1 MCFDWKDFLRLAE
14 HLAGVPSASPS
25 YSEEAAKRTAVS
37 RAYYA
42 AFCYARQRYSQT
54 DDFKPTYGPEDHKLL
69 RDYLQSKGR
78 VDKADQFNELRSLR
92 NQCDYMEVVNNLE
105 DTVSRALE
113 LAKQIIDNGV

>member
-14 HLAGVPSASPS
+14 HLAGVSSASPS

-54 DDFKPTYGPEDHKLL
+54 DDFKPKYGPEDHKLL
-69 RDYLQSKGR
+69 RDYLQSKGG
-78 VDKADQFNELRSLR
+78 VEKADQLNELRVLR
-92 NQCDYMEVVNNLE
+92 NCCDYEGVVNDLE
-105 DTVSRALE
+105 LAVSQALQ